1 MSAEASKKSE
11 NHAMQVNETS
21 AEGLVRA
28 YEIIV
33 PATGIADK
41 VTEKLEAHRKD
52 FAMKGFRKGK
62 APLSLMRKMFGQSM
76 MGETVQEMVDGSV
89 RDLIAEKEHR
99 PAMTPD
105 IKIVNEDFKDGD
117 DLTVAVNYELLP
129 DVPEVDFSTVTLE
142 KMVVEV
148 DQAAVDESLARL
160 AEDRVAYE
168 AKDGA
173 AADKDQVVIDFIG
186 RIDGEAFEGGTA
198 DDFPLVLGSGQFIPG
213 FEEKLIGAKAGDK
226 KDVEVSFPDD
236 YGNEELKGKPAVFET
251 TIKEVKGPQAAK
263 IDDEFAKGFGMD
275 DLNAL
280 KESIKERV
288 GAEYGQASRA
298 HLKRKLLDAL
308 DDKVEFDLP
317 PTMLD
322 IEGKQVAHQL
332 WHEENPEVEGHDHPE
347 IEPTEEHTRIAKRRV
362 MLGLL
367 LADLGSKNNIQVEES
382 ELREAIIQ
390 QARQYP
396 GQEQQFFE
404 WIQSNQQAMNEIQAP
419 LFEDKVIDHILE
431 KATLT
436 EKTVTKEELEAALEA
451 LETEA
456 V

>member
-1 MSAEASKKSE
+1 
-11 NHAMQVNETS
+11 MQVNETT

-33 PATGIADK
+33 PADEIAGK
-41 VTEKLEAHRKD
+41 VTEKLEVARKD

-76 MGETVQEMVDGSV
+76 LGETVQEMVDGSV
-89 RDLIAEKEHR
+89 RDLITDKDHR

-105 IKIVNEDFKDGD
+105 IKVTNEDFKEGD

-129 DVPEVDFSTVTLE
+129 DVPEVDFSSITLE
-142 KMVVEV
+142 KMVVDV
-148 DQAAVDESLARL
+148 SDAAVDESLARL
-160 AEDRVAYE
+160 AEDAVSYE
-168 AKDGA
+168 TRDGA
-173 AADKDQVVIDFIG
+173 AEDKDQVVIDFIG

-213 FEEKLIGAKAGDK
+213 FEEQLVGAKAGDK

-236 YGNEELKGKPAVFET
+236 YGNEDLKGKAAVFET
-251 TIKEVKGPQAAK
+251 TVKEVKAPQAAT
-263 IDDEFAKGFGMD
+263 IDDELAKRFGAD
-275 DLNAL
+275 SLDAL
-280 KESIKERV
+280 KENIKERI
-288 GAEYGQASRA
+288 GSEYGQASRA

-308 DDKVEFDLP
+308 DEKVDFDLP
-317 PTMLD
+317 PTMLE

-332 WHEENPEVEGHDHPE
+332 WHEENPDVEGHDHPE

-367 LADLGSKNNIQVEES
+367 LADLGSKNSIQVGQD
-382 ELREAIIQ
+382 ELRDAVMQ

-396 GQEQQFFE
+396 GQERQFFE
-404 WIQSNQQAMNEIQAP
+404 WIQNNQQAMNEIQAP
-419 LFEDKVIDHILE
+419 LFEDKVIDHILDQ
-431 KATLT
+431 ATLT
-436 EKTVTKEELEAALEA
+436 EKSVTKEELEAALEA

>member
-1 MSAEASKKSE
+1 
-11 NHAMQVNETS
+11 MQVNETT

-33 PATGIADK
+33 PSAGIADK
-41 VTEKLEAHRKD
+41 VTEKLEVARKD

-62 APLSLMRKMFGQSM
+62 APLTLMRKMFGQSM
-76 MGETVQEMVDGSV
+76 LGETVQEIVDGTV
-89 RDLIAEKEHR
+89 RDLIAEKDHR

-105 IKIVNEDFKDGD
+105 IKVVNEDFKEGD
-117 DLTVAVNYELLP
+117 DLTVTVGYELLP
-129 DVPEVDFSTVTLE
+129 DVPEVDFASIKLE
-142 KMVVEV
+142 KMVVAVE
-148 DQAAVDESLARL
+148 DAAVQESLERL
-160 AEDRVAYE
+160 AGDAVSYDVR
-168 AKDGA
+168 DGA
-173 AADKDQVVIDFIG
+173 AEDKDQVVIDFIG
-186 RIDGEAFEGGTA
+186 RIDGEAFDGGTA

-213 FEEKLIGAKAGDK
+213 FEEQLVGLKAGDK

-251 TIKEVKGPQAAK
+251 SIKEVKAPQAAE
-263 IDDEFAKGFGMD
+263 IDDELAKKFGAE
-275 DLNAL
+275 DLNGL
-280 KESIKERV
+280 KENIKERV
-288 GAEYGQASRA
+288 AAEYNQASRA

-308 DDKVEFDLP
+308 DEKVDFELP

-322 IEGKQVAHQL
+322 VEGKQVAHQL

-367 LADLGSKNNIQVEES
+367 LADLGSKNNIQVDQD
-382 ELREAIIQ
+382 ELRNAVMQ

-396 GQEQQFFE
+396 GQERQFFE

-419 LFEDKVIDHILE
+419 LFEDKVIDHILDQ
-431 KATLT
+431 ATLT

-451 LETEA
+451 LETDA

>member
-1 MSAEASKKSE
+1 
-11 NHAMQVNETS
+11 MQINETS

-28 YEIIV
+28 YEVTV
-33 PATGIADK
+33 PATEIADK

-62 APLSLMRKMFGQSM
+62 APLSLMRQMFGQSV

-89 RDLIAEKEHR
+89 KDLIAEKDHR

-129 DVPEVDFSTVTLE
+129 DVPEVDFGAISLE
-142 KMVVEV
+142 KLVVEV
-148 DQAAVDESLARL
+148 DQSAVDESLARL
-160 AEDRVAYE
+160 AEDRVAYNT
-168 AKDGA
+168 KDGA

-213 FEEKLIGAKAGDK
+213 FEEKLVGVKAGDK

-236 YGNEELKGKPAVFET
+236 YGNEELKGKAAVFET
-251 TIKEVKGPQAAK
+251 TVKEVKGPEAAE

-275 DLNAL
+275 DLGAL

-308 DDKVEFDLP
+308 DEKVSFDLP
-317 PTMLD
+317 PTMLE

-347 IEPTEEHTRIAKRRV
+347 IEPTEEHARIAKRRV

-367 LADLGSKNNIQVEES
+367 LADLGQKNSIQVEES
-382 ELREAIIQ
+382 ELRDAIIA

-396 GQEQQFFE
+396 GQEKQFFE
-404 WIQSNQQAMNEIQAP
+404 WIQSNQQAMNEVQAP
-419 LFEDKVIDHILE
+419 LFEDKVIDHILD
-431 KATLT
+431 KASLT

-451 LETEA
+451 LETDA

>member
-1 MSAEASKKSE
+1 MSAAAIKKSE
-11 NHAMQVNETS
+11 KHEMQVNETT
-21 AEGLVRA
+21 ADGLVRA
-28 YEIIV
+28 YEITV
-33 PATGIADK
+33 PATEIDAK
-41 VTEKLEAHRKD
+41 VTEKLESHRKD

-76 MGETVQEMVDGSV
+76 QGETIQELVDGSV
-89 RDLIAEKEHR
+89 RDLIEEKDHR

-105 IKIVNEDFKDGD
+105 IKIVNEEFKPGD

-129 DVPEVDFSTVTLE
+129 EVPEVDFSSISLE
-142 KMVVEV
+142 KLVVEV
-148 DQAAVDESLARL
+148 DEASVDESLSRL
-160 AEDRVAYE
+160 AEDAVSYE

-173 AADKDQVVIDFIG
+173 AEDKDQVVIDFIG
-186 RIDGEAFEGGTA
+186 RIDGKAFDGGTA
-198 DDFPLVLGSGQFIPG
+198 DDFPLALGSGQFIPG
-213 FEEKLIGAKAGDK
+213 FEEQLIGLSAGDK

-251 TIKEVKGPQAAK
+251 TIKEVKAPKSAE
-263 IDDEFAKGFGMD
+263 IDDELAKRFGAETLD
-275 DLNAL
+275 GL
-280 KESIKERV
+280 KETIRERIA
-288 GAEYGQASRA
+288 AEYGQATRA

-308 DDKVEFDLP
+308 DEKVNFDLP

-322 IEGKQVAHQL
+322 IESKQVAHQL
-332 WHEENPEVEGHDHPE
+332 WHDENPEVEGHDHPE

-367 LADLGSKNNIQVEES
+367 LADLGSKNNIQVQED
-382 ELREAIIQ
+382 ELRNAIMQ

-396 GQEQQFFE
+396 GQERQFFE
-404 WIQSNQQAMNEIQAP
+404 WIQNNQQAMNEIQAP
-419 LFEDKVIDHILE
+419 LFEDKVVDHILDQ
-431 KATLT
+431 ATMT

-451 LETEA
+451 LENEA

>member
-1 MSAEASKKSE
+1 MSAAASKKSE
-11 NHAMQVNETS
+11 KYEMQVNETT

-28 YEIIV
+28 YEITV
-33 PATGIADK
+33 PASGIADK

-76 MGETVQEMVDGSV
+76 LGETVQEMVDGSV
-89 RDLIAEKEHR
+89 SDLIKEKDHR

-117 DLTVAVNYELLP
+117 DLTVSVNYELLP
-129 DVPEVDFSTVTLE
+129 DVPEVDFSSITLE
-142 KMVVEV
+142 KMVV
-148 DQAAVDESLARL
+148 AVDDSAVQESLERL
-160 AEDRVAYE
+160 ASDAVTYE
-168 AKDGA
+168 TRDGA
-173 AADKDQVVIDFIG
+173 AEDKDQVVIDFIG
-186 RIDGEAFEGGTA
+186 RIDGEPFEGGA
-198 DDFPLVLGSGQFIPG
+198 AEDFPLVLGSGQFIPG
-213 FEEKLIGAKAGDK
+213 FEEKLVGVKAGDK

-236 YGNEELKGKPAVFET
+236 YGNEDLKGKPAVFET
-251 TIKEVKGPQAAK
+251 TIKEVKAPQAAE
-263 IDDEFAKGFGMD
+263 IDDELAKKFGAE
-275 DLNAL
+275 DLNGL
-280 KESIKERV
+280 KETIKERISS
-288 GAEYGQASRA
+288 EYNQASRA

-308 DDKVEFDLP
+308 DEKVDFELP

-322 IEGKQVAHQL
+322 VEGKQVAHQL

-367 LADLGSKNNIQVEES
+367 LADLGSKNNIQVDQD
-382 ELREAIIQ
+382 ELRNAVMQ

-396 GQEQQFFE
+396 GQERQFFE

-431 KATLT
+431 QATLN
-436 EKTVTKEELEAALEA
+436 EKSVTKEELEAALEA
-451 LETEA
+451 LETDA